1 MAEVL
6 IVVAIIIVL
15 MGVGFVALMSHMRN
29 MQQLKMDGH
38 AKEIFVAAQNHLSM
52 AKSQDYLGLNG
63 EGDFGTVSNLA
74 YTDDEGAAA
83 GTDGDNGVYYLVVS
97 SAADLNSGILT
108 QMLPFASVDEAAR
121 SKGSYIIRY
130 QKDPGIVLDV
140 FYAEKGDKR
149 YAVKEGLKSADY
161 ETLMNDPYYGDA
173 GKEKRRN
180 YGDDNAVIGWYG
192 GGVEGV
198 PAGEKLNAPGLE
210 VINGDRL
217 LVKVTN
223 YNASVNKGENILNL
237 IVECGDVPISIPLID
252 KDGRK
257 IEDSRRV
264 WSVETCTVV
273 LDDVT
278 TDDASGDK
286 LHFAQLQATT
296 PGIVIGSGNVI
307 PGKDLKVYAVTYNN
321 DLITNVAESS
331 KQETNSL
338 FASYNE
344 SSNEVEIASI
354 RHLLNLDLS
363 ISGVNVSV
371 KKATQISDLVW
382 KDDDSET
389 GDFLQNTRRAATRIA
404 YADGSSSSAAGSYLP
419 VTPKSEFEEYQ
430 GQSNRIIGINV
441 TNSVTVGDKKYAG
454 LFSSLNGGSVSD
466 LELIDFYISADGDVG
481 ALAGSASGA
490 TITGVLVRNS
500 KTGGVGDKTS
510 GADIGYK
517 IESSNAAAGGLV
529 GSMSGA
535 TVDRCAAAVYVKGKT
550 NVGGLIGGMSGG
562 TVTCSYSGG
571 HTENARYQEATATS
585 TTATNNTIVNVISD
599 ANAGGLIGETDST
612 AIDHSYSTA
621 SAVGAVVGGLV
632 GNSKGGSV
640 NTCYAIGLVTPS
652 TGGTASSLVGSIAST
667 SFSGNYYLEGVSD
680 KAVNTGYSSTS
691 GITGVSAGSANTDF
705 LIPEASRQ
713 SAYPYDKKLVVDYGT
728 TVGNKAIVGYF
739 FPTIDQLSD
748 GKAGYTSK
756 PGITDVHFGD
766 WQVPQSSPLNYLLVN
781 GNTLDLIIELK
792 DNTSELT
799 FAVTGETS
807 NNTRIFNLKLAKEAS
822 AWKVTEAT
830 ETAVVGD
837 AVQPTSKNV
846 TSFFTGGSSRFGAF
860 QFSDTTYPAQ
870 ATSLTYDSGF
880 KGKRTYSSES
890 FYDVKITLDDIT
902 NSTGHFAQLLADEYQ
917 FGQTAG
923 ETPASIS
930 ARLIP
935 GENITV
941 RVASGSATWSEL
953 KEIKD
958 INDSS
963 MASEKQQ
970 HEEDVTKYHI
980 PNAYHCG
987 TSVDNSLFAAYNKNS
1002 KAADIA
1008 NIRHLQNLDVSV
1020 SLVNNNQ
1027 NILNQATLTKDI
1039 TWDPNWN
1046 GTATT
1051 VYAYTTAAN
1060 SYTACEA
1067 GKFNGIYCPN
1077 LTTFNGGNHTI
1088 FGLQLG
1094 KAVGN
1099 SGADNAGLFRLVTG
1113 TMAIRNLHLAEL
1125 VESGTT
1131 VRTMECA
1138 TATGYAGAVV
1148 AENWGTL
1155 TLDTVLVE
1163 GKGASVRGKTA
1174 GGLVGISQKKPTDSS
1189 ASAPSLTINNSAA
1202 SVLVNATDGAAGGL
1216 LGRQSSGTVRIYAS
1230 YVGGHTTD
1238 GKYYV
1243 GDSSDGGTSGRW
1255 NIISLNGAAGG
1266 LIGEIASGTTTG
1278 IEKAFNAASVYSGI
1292 PSNAGGVAGVANG
1305 TFTKIS
1311 NLTNASGAAISTS
1324 ANVLE
1329 LVYTV
1334 APVNSVGTW
1343 AYDSDNLEV
1352 LDTTLGSGTNG
1363 AVFGNLAA
1371 STPSAPNLYYLAD
1384 IYDDAKFNEA
1394 VTESTI
1400 KYFGAST
1407 SDMSVRL
1414 ASYYADEDDANSSK
1428 DIIAVLSSSYAGLQR
1443 KTTAYDAALR
1453 EEDEEKEYPFA
1464 IWTTFTFDNVNGL
1477 HFYGDWQPVDS
1488 KNSSMFKF
1496 YFLREAPEDAA
1507 EGAASYPL
1515 AEFGGDTS
1523 SVRLPIRLIPFSSR
1537 ELAIPTVP
1545 YIPGYTY
1552 GNGTDSSA
1560 NGYYVWT
1567 VYYGNLSDKTSES
1580 EMSSALVTYR
1590 KAVGGELQNVPLT
1603 YKETGESILLQNT
1616 DEINIQKI
1624 LTEAQNNHES
1634 SFTLVAH
1641 YVPLPNTYT
1650 LRLMDYSTV
1659 DDLVSYKHLG
1669 NIQTMTVN
1677 PETGLTLGTAQSGEQ
1692 IDIPARSSRNKDYQF
1707 LGWYTQ
1713 PDVKASDGTISNSGE
1728 RVFYFKNGELQL
1740 DHDQAVTGH
1749 ITLYAHYGKIDWGEI
1764 TLKFIL
1770 VDEDDKTTELGDG
1783 YPIRFD
1789 KNQGLDLDVTLPGT
1803 VTGVKIIRKTGSN
1816 ETTICDEEHSNLHT
1830 NTLEAYF
1837 KAKSGSTTQDESAHI
1852 KTGVLTAY
1860 PDEYDVYIKGTVNT
1874 VYYALVHVL
1883 SNTGNKDTLAYAAGS
1898 VTYSVEYVPMFE
1910 NTSPVVDQSKYVSA
1924 SLAGFGM
1931 ENPTVTSAKF
1941 GSDQYNA
1948 MISTYGKDGLK
1959 STNVEKDDV
1968 KYIFVLTYPRDQHY
1982 LIYTNTGDTDIDPE
1996 LVYYGQSIQTVVD
2009 AHNAD
2014 MEWYGYRFSKWVRL
2028 DGTNEVDITGDD
2040 KMQDTNVTVKAK
2052 WSGDPTEYTILVW
2065 LQNADDDEYTQQGK
2079 LTGHKA
2085 PAGETLVVT
2094 PSTNGFVITT
2104 ETMTDGDQISLTSIS
2119 SLSELSRYIHYGTT
2133 KMQAEKPVEVR
2144 GDGSTILN
2152 VYYDRNV
2159 YTLRFDIGFAV
2170 ASDWQY
2176 LPVSATEAITSHET
2190 YYKKIGN
2197 GPNDYE
2203 PIKLEYTVNSER
2215 QSYNGYRYQVTTA
2228 GTGEQWGIIDSQAKQ
2243 ITSAQWTVYKWQRRT
2258 GNGPGNNWSDI
2269 NTESVLYT
2277 RTGNGPGAT
2286 YNDSGKT
2293 TESAFAAPQAE
2304 GTYYY
2309 LNNNQYQSAK
2319 TNGEKGKETV
2329 WTNNNQQYTG
2339 ERYTRVN
2346 ADSTNES
2353 YNLGFVD
2360 GKMVRLKHDSQG
2372 WYYETET
2379 YQFKN
2384 YTGDVYLLKSNTAD
2398 YYVSNITSTNQGGN
2412 DDYEHFLTQK
2422 RVKVSGN
2429 DHKNP
2434 FNLKD
2439 YEGTYRTNTQYK
2451 IYYNDITARYGEH
2464 IFDEWPAVFPDVS
2477 EGNDKFY
2484 FVGWITPS
2492 EAWYWC
2498 GVATDSHELAA
2509 PKSSIKG
2516 KIDIMNWKIVDV
2528 KASNAYTSRP
2538 VTADGDVSLEFHCR
2552 YAKHGSGAPWS
2563 YVYRQFFWDPGYG
2576 TSGGYHENPDI
2587 AYVINAG
2594 NGSDPQKQ
2602 ADLEFYGYDR
2612 VGKDVY
2618 ITTATQGTAKGYHDV
2633 QKFYNTGTNFPH
2645 ANNRQSFTVDGETVS
2660 AVEIRYQFMPHQ
2672 KTISF
2677 RYGGDLTRAISGVAD
2692 VSKYYDQPLA
2702 GYATTPPAVDNYT
2715 FEYEWYLNE
2724 ECLGDPYLKVIKDS
2738 DDQATRDAKTAYN
2751 AKRKMPDGDLTLY
2764 AKMKH
2769 DPITVIFKMTDGVL
2783 KDGTAVTGTAT
2794 PPSGLATTASFSVIY
2809 GSTLHEQENL
2819 VGDPAGTLDIYDA
2832 GGTVLKAYSPTLA
2845 NYTFKGWCYY
2855 DSAKKKYEKFSYV
2868 HAVKESLAPSGTLT
2882 LVPMWEVD
2890 SVGALRPVTIS
2901 YILVDYDD
2909 VILNNALVPAVTAY
2923 WRDTNGNIILGYSDS
2938 EQDSA
2943 TAEAAGYKRIRDGDR
2958 VTIQARE
2965 IDGKSAVEPSGT
2977 IYSVSETDHSIILR
2991 YRDTSW
2997 TYNVEYYVLYKNLE
3011 KTAGWVSAYIEGD
3024 AETTLAAATD
3034 FTAIKLDLGEIERT
3048 ATSQYAFFDEMIPAS
3063 APIDLSSYCLHHYE
3077 FGKTEKD
3084 DENNDVFVLNDSS
3097 YANYI
3102 IVHPEIGNT
3111 LRVYLYPDPDAITVP
3126 DLVTYYDGNRQ
3137 DTKHATLASEMSA
3150 ILDCPTEATAQL
3162 TYVYY
3167 YYDKTTKAYV
3177 RATADNHVVN
3187 ADTYGVRAFMTVTV
3201 KGKTYLVWQSDLGS
3215 TLANVSVT
3223 NGNKTESTP
3232 PLHLYVQRRFVLVR
3246 SWDANN
3252 WETQYA
3258 TYYDGEVLRCEEIYY
3273 DTMSNL
3279 YGENPSSRLEAYYS
3293 TLDFLKD
3300 GVYAE
3305 GLGVVDGESLR
3316 GEFSAEAFRRNDG
3329 VSPNVFT
3336 CVAGANTDLS
3346 NYSIYVLYGSLTVR

>member
-1 MAEVL
+1 MRKHWNRKGFTLAEVL
-6 IVVAIIIVL
+6 IVVAIVVVL
-15 MGVGFVALMSHMRN
+15 MGVGFIALISHMRN
-29 MQQLKMDGH
+29 MHQLEMDGH

-52 AKSQDYLGLNG
+52 AKSQEYLGLKETADGHEFGIVSTASFTTGSG
-63 EGDFGTVSNLA
+63 EEATTTSD
-74 YTDDEGAAA
+74 A
-83 GTDGDNGVYYLVVS
+83 GKGIYYLLVDEAS
-97 SAADLNSGILT
+97 DLDSGILA
-108 QMLPFASVDEAAR
+108 QMLPFASMEEAAR
-121 SKGSYIIRY
+121 TGGSYIIRY
-130 QKDPGIVLDV
+130 QKDPGVILDV
-140 FYAEKGDKR
+140 FYSEKGDKR
-149 YAVKEGLKSADY
+149 YAHTLTAGDY
-161 ETLMNDPYYGDA
+161 DELMKPEYHGEDAAQRKNRREYGTT
-173 GKEKRRN
+173 K
-180 YGDDNAVIGWYG
+180 AVIGWYG

-198 PAGEKLNAPGLE
+198 PAGEKLKTPGLE
-210 VINGDRL
+210 VINGDKL
-217 LVKVTN
+217 EVKVTD
-223 YNASVNKGENILNL
+223 YNGTSNDGNELVLVIKSGTASLKIQLIGTGADSDANKG
-237 IVECGDVPISIPLID
+237 
-252 KDGRK
+252 
-257 IEDSRRV
+257 RV
-264 WSVETCTVV
+264 TPPTGNSGTYAVV

-278 TDDASGDK
+278 KDGQ
-286 LHFAQLQATT
+286 HFANLMSTAA
-296 PGIVIGSGNVI
+296 GSNIEIVAI
-307 PGKDLKVYAVTYNN
+307 AYNN
-321 DLITNVAESS
+321 KLITNIAESP
-331 KQETNSL
+331 KLVTNSL
-338 FASYNE
+338 FASMNG
-344 SSNEVEIASI
+344 STVEIASI
-354 RHLLNLDLS
+354 RHLLNLDSAISNLS
-363 ISGVNVSV
+363 ASV
-371 KKATQISDLVW
+371 TVAKQISDLVW
-382 KDDDSET
+382 DDGNGDATDNGCFLDNTGGAET
-389 GDFLQNTRRAATRIA
+389 QIHPYRN
-404 YADGSSSSAAGSYLP
+404 SVSPSAEGSYLP
-419 VTPKSEFEEYQ
+419 VSAPSGLEYQ
-430 GQSNRIIGINV
+430 GQDGTNHIIGITV
-441 TNSVTVGDKKYAG
+441 TEGTGNAG
-454 LFSSLNGGSVSD
+454 LFSSLNGGKVSN
-466 LELIDFYISADGDVG
+466 LELVDFDISASGNVG
-481 ALAGSASGA
+481 ALVGSASG
-490 TITGVLVRNS
+490 TEITSVLVHNS
-500 KTGGVGDKTS
+500 KIGGAEGTTDTA
-510 GADIGYK
+510 GADKEYQIVSTG
-517 IESSNAAAGGLV
+517 AAAGGLIGEAS
-529 GSMSGA
+529 GSV
-535 TVDRCAAAVYVKGKT
+535 TVTTCAAAVYVDANGDA
-550 NVGGLIGGMSGG
+550 GGLIGLVADTGRLAVES
-562 TVTCSYSGG
+562 SYSGG
-571 HTENARYQEATATS
+571 HTEKAKYETLTP
-585 TTATNNTIVNVISD
+585 TVGTKTVVNVQS
-599 ANAGGLIGETDST
+599 ATGNAGGLIGHASGTLT
-612 AIDHSYSTA
+612 VNHSYSTA
-621 SAVGAVVGGLV
+621 SAS
-632 GNSKGGSV
+632 SKGGSV
-640 NTCYAIGLVTPS
+640 GIGGLVGKTDNAATITNCYAVGLVTAP
-652 TGGTASSLVGSIAST
+652 ADSIASISPFVVGSLSST
-667 SFSGNYYLEGVSD
+667 STGNYYLTSVSPMANVTPGAGVTAVSSGDTSSSLILLEGARSD
-680 KAVNTGYSSTS
+680 A
-691 GITGVSAGSANTDF
+691 I
-705 LIPEASRQ
+705 
-713 SAYPYDKKLVVDYGT
+713 PYDATLTMNYKGKF
-728 TVGNKAIVGYF
+728 F
-739 FPTIDQLSD
+739 FPTVVQL
-748 GKAGYTSK
+748 GGTPAA
-756 PGITDVHFGD
+756 GITNIHYGD
-766 WQVPQSSPLNYLLVN
+766 WQIPSMKRLNFMLNN
-781 GNTLDLIIELK
+781 GETLDLQIGLPENLAQF
-792 DNTSELT
+792 TM
-799 FAVTGETS
+799 AVTGAS
-807 NNTRIFNLKLAKEAS
+807 SDVTRAYVIDVEWEAG
-822 AWKVTEAT
+822 AT
-830 ETAVVGD
+830 EGSKATVKSLAVSKIG
-837 AVQPTSKNV
+837 AVSGTDFSLAASTV
-846 TSFFTGGSSRFGAF
+846 TY
-860 QFSDTTYPAQ
+860 FSEYRSDGWQKIKHQDNT
-870 ATSLTYDSGF
+870 
-880 KGKRTYSSES
+880 EE
-890 FYDVKITLDDIT
+890 DVYVVHLSLDDIT
-902 NSTGHFAQLLADEYQ
+902 KENGHFARLFAD
-917 FGQTAG
+917 GSVKIG
-923 ETPASIS
+923 SETKD
-930 ARLIP
+930 LYP
-935 GENITV
+935 GENIEV
-941 RVASGSATWSEL
+941 RLGGGECSWGEL
-953 KEIKD
+953 SDIEAYEVLNDAEKLKLNKD
-958 INDSS
+958 FNYCP
-963 MASEKQQ
+963 K
-970 HEEDVTKYHI
+970 T
-980 PNAYHCG
+980 
-987 TSVDNSLFAAYNKNS
+987 DNSLFGKATALSTYGGVNSYNAA
-1002 KAADIA
+1002 IV
-1008 NIRHLQNLDVSV
+1008 NIRHLQNLDSAVSD
-1020 SLVNNNQ
+1020 VNKDDNKVVKA
-1027 NILNQATLTKDI
+1027 ATLKNDI
-1039 TWDPNWN
+1039 TWSSNWN
-1046 GTATT
+1046 TLNSANTDT
-1051 VYAYTTAAN
+1051 IYTFGGVPVT
-1060 SYTACEA
+1060 A
-1067 GKFNGIYCPN
+1067 GKFNGIYNPELSYFYGDNKTITN
-1077 LTTFNGGNHTI
+1077 LVIGET
-1088 FGLQLG
+1088 
-1094 KAVGN
+1094 VGI
-1099 SGADNAGLFRLVTG
+1099 SGTSSNAALFRSVPAEKTLTVN
-1113 TMAIRNLHLAEL
+1113 NLHLSNPAI
-1125 VESGTT
+1125 S
-1131 VRTMECA
+1131 
-1138 TATGYAGAVV
+1138 TATGYAGAIV
-1148 AENWGTL
+1148 AENLGTL
-1155 TLDTVLVE
+1155 TLDTVLAKSATADI
-1163 GKGASVRGKTA
+1163 GGTTA
-1174 GGLVGISQKKPTDSS
+1174 GGLVGVSS
-1189 ASAPSLTINNSAA
+1189 GTSLTINNSAA
-1202 SVLVNATDGAAGGL
+1202 SLYVTASNGAAGGL
-1216 LGRQSSGTVRIYAS
+1216 LGKQDGGTVQIYAS
-1230 YVGGHTTD
+1230 YVGGHTVD

-1278 IEKAFNAASVYSGI
+1278 IEKTFNAASVYSGI

-1324 ANVLE
+1324 NNVLE

-1343 AYDSDNLEV
+1343 AYDSDNLKV

-1371 STPSAPNLYYLAD
+1371 SAPSAPNLYYLAD

-1400 KYFGAST
+1400 KYFGT
-1407 SDMSVRL
+1407 SINDMSVRL
-1414 ASYYADEDDANSSK
+1414 ASYYADENDANSSR

-1443 KTTAYDAALR
+1443 KTTAYDATLR

-1464 IWTTFTFDNVNGL
+1464 IWTTFTFDSVNGL

-1590 KAVGGELQNVPLT
+1590 KAVEGELQNVPLT
-1603 YKETGESILLQNT
+1603 YKESGESILLQNT

-1659 DDLVSYKHLG
+1659 DDLVNYKHLG

-1677 PETGLTLGTAQSGEQ
+1677 PETVLTLGTAQSGEQ

-1982 LIYTNTGDTDIDPE
+1982 LIYTNTGDTDIEPE
-1996 LVYYGQSIQTVVD
+1996 LVYYGQSIRAVVD
-2009 AHNAD
+2009 AHGEEQMN
-2014 MEWYGYRFSKWVRL
+2014 WYGYQFSKWVRL
-2028 DGTNEVDITGDD
+2028 DGTNEVDITADD

-2094 PSTNGFVITT
+2094 PGTNGFVITT

-2119 SLSELSRYIHYGTT
+2119 SLSELSRYIHYGTA

-2170 ASDWQY
+2170 ANDWQY

-2277 RTGNGPGAT
+2277 KTGNGPGAT

-2309 LNNNQYQSAK
+2309 LNNNQYQSAR

-2339 ERYTRVN
+2339 ERYTRVD
-2346 ADSTNES
+2346 ASSSNES
-2353 YNLGFVD
+2353 YDLGFVD

-2372 WYYETET
+2372 WYYKTET

-2384 YTGDVYLLKSNTAD
+2384 YTGDVYLLKSNTDTAD

-2439 YEGTYRTNTQYK
+2439 YEGTYRTKAPQDPDYAYEKYK
-2451 IYYNDITARYGEH
+2451 VYYNDITARYGEH

-2477 EGNDKFY
+2477 EGNAKFY

-2492 EAWYWC
+2492 NAWYWC
-2498 GVATDSHELAA
+2498 GAATDSHELDA

-2528 KASNAYTSRP
+2528 KAGSGYTSRP
-2538 VTADGDVSLEFHCR
+2538 VTADGDVSFEFHCR
-2552 YAKHGSGAPWS
+2552 YEKRESGKPWS
-2563 YVYRQFFWDPGYG
+2563 YVYRQFFWDPGLA
-2576 TSGGYHENPDI
+2576 SGGYHENPDI

-2618 ITTATQGTAKGYHDV
+2618 ITTATPGTAKGYHDV
-2633 QKFYNTGTNFPH
+2633 QEFIGTSTNFPH

-2868 HAVKESLAPSGTLT
+2868 HTVKESLAPSGTLT

-3177 RATADNHVVN
+3177 RATTDKDVVN
-3187 ADTYGVRAFMTVTV
+3187 ADTYGVRAFMTVKV

-3215 TLANVSVT
+3215 SLANVSVT

-3273 DTMSNL
+3273 DTKSNL

-3336 CVAGANTDLS
+3336 CVAGPNTDLS